1 MQSFRICEVSLEL
14 FAEADRYILE
24 ATLALTKTVE
34 IFQAYPKL
42 DATIYYVAVEIVKE
56 VFIDASLG

>member
-1 MQSFRICEVSLEL
+1 MRSFRVCEVSLEL
-14 FAEADRYILE
+14 FAEADRYILK
-24 ATLALTKTVE
+24 ATLAFTKTVE